1 VRYLLCLLSLLASTS
16 LAAQVQSRPTDPP
29 LVTAA
34 NESWYLL
41 REPID
46 FAGDRYFPA
55 GAAVF
60 FNGHA
65 MVRSGHYNGVPLYT
79 DTTVEPYS
87 IVLVPVT
94 RGMMQPYEK
103 LRAGDLAGTTG
114 SRPPSF
120 PGRISSDT
128 TTSRGTPM
136 APGAPTAPP
145 QTVGAIGV
153 FTPEPL
159 RLAGTSGTVV
169 VSESPVG
176 TAGRVVAAPPVVS
189 LRRPENNDG
198 IWVMFRGQRWINRGA
213 AVPLGPAFTQIGER
227 AGYPVYAR
235 AGEDGTIYVPTV
247 PGIVAPY
254 RRK

>member
-1 VRYLLCLLSLLASTS
+1 MCLLSLLASTS
-16 LAAQVQSRPTDPP
+16 LAGQVQSRPTDPP

-46 FAGDRYFPA
+46 VAGDRYFPA
-55 GAAVF
+55 GATVF
-60 FNGHA
+60 FNGNS

-79 DTTVEPYS
+79 DTTIEPYS

-128 TTSRGTPM
+128 SSAPSGRLPM
-136 APGAPTAPP
+136 AAGAPTALP

-153 FTPEPL
+153 FTPEPP
-159 RLAGTSGTVV
+159 RPAGTAGTLV
-169 VSESPVG
+169 VSDSPVG
-176 TAGRVVAAPPVVS
+176 TAGRVVTAPPVVS
-189 LRRPENNDG
+189 LRRPESNDG
-198 IWVMFRGQRWINRGA
+198 IWVTFRGQRWVSRGA

-247 PGIVAPY
+247 PGVLAPY
-254 RRK
+254 RLRAR